1 MRGYVAMTAH
11 EVAEFM
17 ATGSFDVSD
26 IYAPTSQFIVD
37 HQDLDDEEIEYSL
50 SLVAAEDAL
59 EMKTPT
65 SGIACVLACEIP
77 AASIAESHDMS
88 ISLSSALLWENVEC
102 LFEVSADGEEL
113 TWFATQEIEANLA
126 NWLK

>member
-37 HQDLDDEEIEYSL
+37 HQDLDDEEIEYTL
-50 SLVAAEDAL
+50 SLVAAEDAV

-88 ISLSSALLWENVEC
+88 ISLSSPLLWENVEC

>member
-1 MRGYVAMTAH
+1 VAMTAH

-88 ISLSSALLWENVEC
+88 ISLSSPLLWENVEC

-113 TWFATQEIEANLA
+113 TWFATQEIEVNLA

>member
-26 IYAPTSQFIVD
+26 IYSPTSQFIVD
-37 HQDLDDEEIEYSL
+37 HQDLDDEEIEYTL
-50 SLVAAEDAL
+50 SLVAAEDAV

-88 ISLSSALLWENVEC
+88 ISLSSPLLWENVEC

-113 TWFATQEIEANLA
+113 TWFATQEIEANLT